1 MSVALRRIGV
11 ALAIV
16 IGLGAS
22 GLVCARVADRG
33 RWALSYSTHGAG
45 PDGARGLYLFA
56 HERGVPVRRW
66 SEDLGALPDGGMLVA
81 LGGCDHF
88 GARAVSRPERE
99 RLVRWIEAG
108 GTLVVAGA
116 NDYLPRELGVALSGP
131 SGEACLGRTGAFGMI
146 VRAWE
151 RASED
156 EDDEEVRD
164 VTGRIAR
171 DPGRAADELAPE
183 DAPPPI
189 VSARAVGGSLLGMPS
204 VGLRRAASVHVDDPA
219 SATVLLRIEERIA
232 GVALSR
238 GRGTVIALASASA
251 LQNRDL
257 ASTGGAALFA
267 RLLASHEGPVYFDE
281 YHLGV
286 GAPRSFMRWVAEI
299 GMMPL
304 ALQLLVVVLF
314 FLWRASARFGG
325 TRRDVEPSPATT
337 ASLVGAVGNLFAKS
351 EDASGAL
358 ALIARHALTRIAA
371 HHRLEGVPH
380 ERLEGELA
388 RRKRHDAADAVR
400 RIMSKHGGTI
410 DLARRTRE
418 IDAEVARATR
428 ERV

>member
-1 MSVALRRIGV
+1 MVLRRVAV

-16 IGLGAS
+16 IALGAS

-45 PDGARGLYLFA
+45 PEGARGLYLFA

-88 GARAVSRPERE
+88 GARSLSRPERE
-99 RLVRWIEAG
+99 RLVRWVDAG

-116 NDYLPRELGVALSGP
+116 DEYLPRELGVALSGP
-131 SGEACLGRTGAFGMI
+131 AGEACFGRTGAFGMI

-151 RASED
+151 RAE
-156 EDDEEVRD
+156 EDDGEEVRD

-171 DPGRAADELAPE
+171 DPTRAADELAPE
-183 DAPPPI
+183 DAAPPI
-189 VSARAVGGSLLGMPS
+189 TWAHAVGGSLRGMAP

-219 SATVLLRIEERIA
+219 SATILLRVEERTA
-232 GVALSR
+232 GVSVAR

-257 ASTGGAALFA
+257 ASAGGAALFA

-281 YHLGV
+281 YHLGI

-299 GMMPL
+299 GLLPV
-304 ALQLLVVVLF
+304 ALQLLVVLLF
-314 FLWRASARFGG
+314 FLWRAGARFGD
-325 TRRDVEPSPATT
+325 TQRDVERAPATT
-337 ASLVGAVGNLFAKS
+337 ASFVGAVGNLFAKS
-351 EDASGAL
+351 EDAAGAL
-358 ALIARHALTRIAA
+358 VLITRHALSRIAA
-371 HHRLEGVPH
+371 HHRLDGIPH
-380 ERLEGELA
+380 ERLADELA

-400 RIMSKHGGTI
+400 RITSAREGTI
-410 DLARRTRE
+410 DLTRRTRE

-428 ERV
+428 DRV